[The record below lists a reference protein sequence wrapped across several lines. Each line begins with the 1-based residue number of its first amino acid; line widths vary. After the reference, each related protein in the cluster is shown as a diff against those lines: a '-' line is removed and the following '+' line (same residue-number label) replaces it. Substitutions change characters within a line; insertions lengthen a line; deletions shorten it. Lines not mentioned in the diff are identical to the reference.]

1 MFACHSTARNHKN
14 FWSFFE
20 AIFKRTQYLRNGY
33 HTFLFEFWSGFY
45 TKMWSLVNYE
55 NHYNLT
61 NMFLPNPTSNR
72 SLSYKSFIFFLLALD
87 CWMCELH
94 LTIIHMQKFCFLTL
108 TLIITNILKLLLQIW
123 RAKILQFK
131 NFSRLL
137 LYQFKYFHMIFN
149 STTHVCKYS

>member
-20 AIFKRTQYLRNGY
+20 AIFKRTQYLRNRY

-87 CWMCELH
+87 CIVLDVWATSYH
-94 LTIIHMQKFCFLTL
+94 HSH
-108 TLIITNILKLLLQIW
+108 
-123 RAKILQFK
+123 AKIL
-131 NFSRLL
+131 FS
-137 LYQFKYFHMIFN
+137 YTHINHHQYTQ
-149 STTHVCKYS
+149 TTPSNLKSQNTSV

>member
-1 MFACHSTARNHKN
+1 MPFNCKKSQE

-20 AIFKRTQYLRNGY
+20 AIFKRTQYLRNRY

-87 CWMCELH
+87 CIVLDVWATSYH
-94 LTIIHMQKFCFLTL
+94 HSHAKFCFLTL

-137 LYQFKYFHMIFN
+137 LYQFKYFHMTFN
-149 STTHVCKYS
+149 STTHVCK